1 MEESCHQCKL
11 GLILCVACF
20 VPTMHRC
27 HGPAV
32 FAGVI
37 DPATGKSVL
46 NGRTFTGFTTEGEYV
61 MHVMD
66 ELKTWDRPM
75 IEEEAKELGGTCKP
89 PPPCCTDYMW
99 SVVEK
104 KFANISN

>member
-1 MEESCHQCKL
+1 ML
-11 GLILCVACF
+11 TLR
-20 VPTMHRC
+20 RC

-75 IEEEAKELGGTCKP
+75 IEEEAKEVGGTCKLSSL
-89 PPPCCTDYMW
+89 CRTDYMW
-99 SVVEK
+99 SVEEK
-104 KFANISN
+104 KLLTFQTRYQTTWSVGFISCY